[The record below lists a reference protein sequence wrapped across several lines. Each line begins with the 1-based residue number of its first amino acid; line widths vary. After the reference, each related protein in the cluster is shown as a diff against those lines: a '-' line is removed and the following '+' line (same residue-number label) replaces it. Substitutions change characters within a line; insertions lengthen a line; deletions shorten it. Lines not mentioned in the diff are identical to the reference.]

1 MTLRSHD
8 FESCASASSATRP
21 KFVFCILLNFAVFYK
36 KIAFLLATNIII
48 WHLKLIVKGGKIVY
62 NNKVNPRQGK
72 MFFMGKIIAI
82 VNQKGGVGKTTT
94 AVNLGA
100 YLAHLG
106 KHVLLVDVDPQG
118 NATSGIGLEA
128 KDLEHGLY
136 EALIEQK
143 TIFEI
148 IKKTK
153 QEKYHIAPS
162 TPALAGAGVELVT
175 LEDREFRL
183 LRLLAAI
190 KNEYDYVIID
200 APPSL
205 GLLTIN
211 SLVAADE
218 VLIPVQS
225 EYYALEGLGQLLE
238 TISLVQNNLKP
249 ELGIMGAV
257 ITMFDQRN
265 KLSGQVM
272 NELYQYFP
280 NKVFRSVIPRSVRL
294 AEAPSYGRSILHYD
308 KNSKGGRAYE
318 RLAREIIDLESKNF

>member
-1 MTLRSHD
+1 
-8 FESCASASSATRP
+8 
-21 KFVFCILLNFAVFYK
+21 
-36 KIAFLLATNIII
+36 
-48 WHLKLIVKGGKIVY
+48 
-62 NNKVNPRQGK
+62 
-72 MFFMGKIIAI
+72 MGKIIAI

-118 NATSGIGLEA
+118 NATSGIGINPKE
-128 KDLEHGLY
+128 LEHGLY
-136 EALIEQK
+136 EALTEQK

-153 QEKYHIAPS
+153 QEKYHVAPS
-162 TPALAGAGVELVT
+162 TPSLAGAGVELVN
-175 LEDREFRL
+175 LDNREFRL
-183 LRLLAAI
+183 SRLLDLV
-190 KNEYDYVIID
+190 KGEYDYLLID

-249 ELGIMGAV
+249 ALGIMGAV
-257 ITMFDQRN
+257 VTMFDQRN
-265 KLSGQVM
+265 KLSSLVM
-272 NELYQYFP
+272 GELYQYFP
-280 NKVFRSVIPRSVRL
+280 NRVFRSVIPRSVRL
-294 AEAPSYGRSILHYD
+294 AESPSYGRSILHYD
-308 KNSKGGRAYE
+308 KNSRGGKAYE
-318 RLAREIIDLESKNF
+318 RLAREVIDLENKG